1 MINLAGNLIKAL
13 LPSLPM
19 GAQERAINPSEIVLS
34 TGVRNIIDSINV
46 SNWQGPNQ
54 PLAPIAPPQT
64 LPRVFDYPF
73 GANLFFQP
81 RAEQP
86 GSPDF
91 NQLRMLAQYDIVRL
105 CIETRK
111 VQIIEM
117 PGQWRVKRQPGEKRK
132 DYDGRNGEDERVE
145 FLANFFQMPDHEHSE
160 KQWMNMMVEEILVTD
175 ALSIWPVMNQD
186 SELIALRLI
195 DGGTIKPLHDP
206 QGWRPDP
213 PNPAFQQI
221 VKGCYS
227 SDTEVLTRRGWLL
240 FKDVVKEDQCATRG
254 KGGQMEWQHPTE
266 LIDYEYAGPM
276 HLFSSER
283 VDLLVTPDHRMLVTR
298 VPHKLRNRVERT
310 ATGLYLR
317 AADLA
322 TNYTTC
328 TRVPQTAIWKGI
340 EVPGQRFPR
349 ERFDKHFQRLEMDT
363 QICAARAGEG
373 LSYSQLA
380 GRFGVSLSAAHNAVR
395 LYAVRGRKRQ
405 PQDCFPIEMSG
416 DDFCAFMGAYL
427 SEGSCN
433 LSMGSV
439 VCVSQLANGKAFK
452 PYAKLLERVS
462 GGRARYVGNSFLI
475 YSTSLVH
482 YLRQFGHSRDKW
494 VPDSIMNAT
503 PRQLAI
509 FWHYYWLGD
518 GSDTGERKIS
528 TSSRQMAGQL
538 QEIAMKLGKSAS
550 ISIVPACRRTINMN
564 DGKGDRVVNCSDH
577 FKICL
582 RNHTP
587 ETLFSKIE
595 TVAYNG
601 RVCCVSV
608 PNGNL
613 YVRRN
618 GKPAWCGN
626 SPAINMT
633 AALCDDCAKKG
644 WHADVSKPDGK
655 GMCLP
660 LVYRPFNP
668 TVNKFYGYSPTE
680 QIIHTIMIGMNR
692 MVSQA
697 SLYTEGN
704 LPEAIVG
711 LPNEW
716 GLEQVKSFQA
726 FFDELAGN
734 VSIKRRVR
742 FVPGDAKFVQTK
754 DPMIKDDRDDWLARI
769 CCYAFS
775 VAPNALTKMMNRAS
789 AQQIQ
794 QSAIEEGKLP
804 MLGQL
809 AELKTYLAHQYF
821 GPDFADIEYA
831 YNTDQQS
838 DPAVQS
844 KINDTNIRNGSRSI
858 NEVRDD
864 DGLDPVP
871 GGEKCYVFL
880 PTGPVSLEDIAAGKM
895 PAAAPGEMPGQAASE
910 AGQEPGQP
918 PAKSKGKV
926 SPQFQAKNGGGK
938 VNGKQLSAAADKETR
953 KLLKLL
959 PAHSMLPSANGNG
972 NEHKFVY

>member
-1 MINLAGNLIKAL
+1 MINLAGNLVKAL
-13 LPSLPM
+13 LPALPA
-19 GAQERAINPSEIVLS
+19 GAQERAISPSEIVLS

-54 PLAPIAPPQT
+54 PMSPIAPTGT
-64 LPRVFDYPF
+64 LPRTMDYPF
-73 GANLFFQP
+73 GSNLFFQP

-132 DYDGRNGEDERVE
+132 DYDGRNGKDERVE

-160 KQWMNMMVEEILVTD
+160 KQWMNMVVEEILVTD

-221 VKGCYS
+221 VKG
-227 SDTEVLTRRGWLL
+227 
-240 FKDVVKEDQCATRG
+240 
-254 KGGQMEWQHPTE
+254 
-266 LIDYEYAGPM
+266 
-276 HLFSSER
+276 
-283 VDLLVTPDHRMLVTR
+283 
-298 VPHKLRNRVERT
+298 
-310 ATGLYLR
+310 
-317 AADLA
+317 
-322 TNYTTC
+322 
-328 TRVPQTAIWKGI
+328 
-340 EVPGQRFPR
+340 
-349 ERFDKHFQRLEMDT
+349 
-363 QICAARAGEG
+363 
-373 LSYSQLA
+373 
-380 GRFGVSLSAAHNAVR
+380 
-395 LYAVRGRKRQ
+395 
-405 PQDCFPIEMSG
+405 
-416 DDFCAFMGAYL
+416 
-427 SEGSCN
+427 
-433 LSMGSV
+433 
-439 VCVSQLANGKAFK
+439 
-452 PYAKLLERVS
+452 
-462 GGRARYVGNSFLI
+462 
-475 YSTSLVH
+475 
-482 YLRQFGHSRDKW
+482 
-494 VPDSIMNAT
+494 
-503 PRQLAI
+503 
-509 FWHYYWLGD
+509 
-518 GSDTGERKIS
+518 
-528 TSSRQMAGQL
+528 
-538 QEIAMKLGKSAS
+538 
-550 ISIVPACRRTINMN
+550 
-564 DGKGDRVVNCSDH
+564 
-577 FKICL
+577 
-582 RNHTP
+582 
-587 ETLFSKIE
+587 
-595 TVAYNG
+595 
-601 RVCCVSV
+601 
-608 PNGNL
+608 
-613 YVRRN
+613 
-618 GKPAWCGN
+618 

-644 WHADVSKPDGK
+644 WHADPSKPDGK
-655 GMCLP
+655 GTCLP

-668 TVNKFYGYSPTE
+668 TVNKFYGWSPVE

-754 DPMIKDDRDDWLARI
+754 DPMIKDERDDWLARI

-895 PAAAPGEMPGQAASE
+895 PAAAPGEMPGQAAPE

-926 SPQFQAKNGGGK
+926 PPQLQQK
-938 VNGKQLSAAADKETR
+938 GKQPTGMTPAAEKETR

-959 PAHSMLPSANGNG
+959 PPHSLLPRDGNAP
-972 NEHKFVY
+972 KRFVY